1 MQLLG
6 IDNIFF
12 EVRDLNAAIL
22 LYQQLGFTLE
32 FKIPKLPG
40 ALLKIGKEEPG
51 LILQE
56 AIFPSPSK
64 LWIEITNAR
73 LFKTICENA
82 QLTGE
87 LLETTT
93 GYTYQMKDPWKNV
106 LGFADYAKKPDLT
119 RKNST

>member
-6 IDNIFF
+6 IDNVFF
-12 EVRDLNAAIL
+12 EVGDLEAAIL
-22 LYQQLGFTLE
+22 LYQQLGFTLK
-32 FKIPKLPG
+32 FKIPQLPG

-56 AIFPSPSK
+56 VVFPSPCK
-64 LWIEITNAR
+64 LWVEVENAH
-73 LFKTICENA
+73 LFKTMCENA

-106 LGFADYAKKPDLT
+106 LGFADYTKKPDLA
-119 RKNST
+119 RKTSS